1 MTPAA
6 ATVNVNGAISDER
19 HAVVSVFDHGFLYGE
34 GVYEVLRT
42 YGGRAFLLE
51 RHLQRLRRSAGMIAL
66 DVPLGDLEMAAR
78 IGATIDRAPAS
89 PSEWYI
95 RILLTRGVGD
105 LSYDPASCPS
115 PSVVIIVKPFVE
127 PAPELYTTGVRVIL
141 SSIMRNHPD
150 SVNPMIKSNN
160 LLNNALAMQEG
171 FTQGASE
178 VIMRNYKGELA
189 ECAQSNVFIVKD
201 GVALTPPLSAGLL
214 PGITREFM
222 WQVGNAA
229 GIPVKEKTLFGGD
242 LQDADE
248 MFLTSTTRE
257 VMPIVEVGDAKI
269 GSGSPG
275 PITLKLLETFRRL
288 AKNA

>member
-1 MTPAA
+1 
-6 ATVNVNGAISDER
+6 
-19 HAVVSVFDHGFLYGE
+19 
-34 GVYEVLRT
+34 
-42 YGGRAFLLE
+42 
-51 RHLQRLRRSAGMIAL
+51 
-66 DVPLGDLEMAAR
+66 
-78 IGATIDRAPAS
+78 
-89 PSEWYI
+89 
-95 RILLTRGVGD
+95 
-105 LSYDPASCPS
+105 
-115 PSVVIIVKPFVE
+115 
-127 PAPELYTTGVRVIL
+127 VRVVV